1 MEEQPLS
8 TERLSEERPLTNA
21 CRHNKSS
28 NIRVELVQQGD
39 QIRVEV
45 EDHGVGFDPAEIN
58 DGHFGVAGILQRARL
73 LGGTAAIESRTG
85 AGTRI
90 LVELPIVLQRP
101 EDEPAGDSD
110 W

>member
-1 MEEQPLS
+1 
-8 TERLSEERPLTNA
+8 LTNA
-21 CRHNKSS
+21 CRHSNSS
-28 NIRVELVQQGD
+28 KIRVELVQQGD

-45 EDHGVGFDPAEIN
+45 EDRGVGFDPATIN
-58 DGHFGVAGILQRARL
+58 DGHFGVAGILERARL
-73 LGGTAAIESRTG
+73 LGGTAAIESRPG

-90 LVELPIVLQRP
+90 VVELPIVLQSP